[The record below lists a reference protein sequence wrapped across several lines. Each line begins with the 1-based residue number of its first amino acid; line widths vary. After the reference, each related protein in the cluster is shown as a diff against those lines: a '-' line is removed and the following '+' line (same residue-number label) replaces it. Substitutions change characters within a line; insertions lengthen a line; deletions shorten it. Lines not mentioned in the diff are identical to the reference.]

1 MLETWKRCICQVSDA
16 DDMAGNVA
24 EDDSDLIYDD
34 KITETGELNTLA
46 MGK

>member
-1 MLETWKRCICQVSDA
+1 MHLSISDA
-16 DDMAGNVA
+16 DDMAGNVG